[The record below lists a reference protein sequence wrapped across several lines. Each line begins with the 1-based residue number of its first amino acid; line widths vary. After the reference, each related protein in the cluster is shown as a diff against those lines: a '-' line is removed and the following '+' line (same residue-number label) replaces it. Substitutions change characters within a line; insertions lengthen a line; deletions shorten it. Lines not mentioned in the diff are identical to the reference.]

1 MRENLKEQLKL
12 RAALLEQFGAG
23 YYFDREKK
31 EVQEGDKK
39 QLLEKL
45 RKKIGDCKLCELH
58 LKRTNIVFGT
68 GDSNAKIMFV
78 GEAPGEEEDI
88 QGEPFVGKA
97 GKLLTDI
104 ITKGMRISREEVY
117 IANIVKCRPPEN
129 RNPRPDEALTC
140 LPFLKGQ
147 ISIVS
152 PQVIVCLGK
161 VAVSYLL
168 QRVEPIGQI
177 RGKWFDYN
185 GIPVMAT
192 FHPSY
197 LLRNPSAK
205 ADVWKDIQEVMKK
218 VGLPIVQKK

>member
-1 MRENLKEQLKL
+1 MKKRFEEQIKL
-12 RAALLEQFGAG
+12 RGELLTQFGAG
-23 YYFDREKK
+23 YYFEREKK
-31 EVQEGDKK
+31 EVQKDDKV
-39 QLLEKL
+39 QLLIKL
-45 RKKIGDCKLCELH
+45 RKKIGNCQLCELH
-58 LKRTNIVFGT
+58 LKRTNIVFGE
-68 GDSNAKIMFV
+68 GNSQAKIMFV

-88 QGEPFVGKA
+88 QGIPFVGRA
-97 GKLLTDI
+97 GQLLTDI
-104 ITKGMRISREEVY
+104 ITKGMRINREDVY

-129 RNPRPDEALTC
+129 RTPRPMEALTC

-147 ISIVS
+147 ISIIS

-168 QRVEPIGQI
+168 QRAEPIGQL

-205 ADVWKDIQEVMKK
+205 ADVWQDIQEVMKK
-218 VGLPIVQKK
+218 VGLPIPKKK

>member
-1 MRENLKEQLKL
+1 MKNKFKEQIKL
-12 RAALLEQFGAG
+12 RGELLKQFGAG
-23 YYFDREKK
+23 YYFEREKK
-31 EVQEGDKK
+31 ELQKTDKI

-45 RKKIGDCKLCELH
+45 RKKIGNCKLCELH
-58 LKRTNIVFGT
+58 LKRSNIVFGT
-68 GDSNAKIMFV
+68 GNPEAKIMFI

-88 QGEPFVGKA
+88 QGEPFVGRA
-97 GKLLTDI
+97 GQLLTDI
-104 ITKGMRISREEVY
+104 ITKGMRIAREDVY

-129 RNPRPDEALTC
+129 RTPKPMEALTC

-147 ISIVS
+147 ISIIS

-161 VAVSYLL
+161 VAVSFLL
-168 QRVEPIGQI
+168 QRSEPIGQL

-197 LLRNPSAK
+197 LLRTPSAK

-218 VGLPIVQKK
+218 VGLPIPVKK